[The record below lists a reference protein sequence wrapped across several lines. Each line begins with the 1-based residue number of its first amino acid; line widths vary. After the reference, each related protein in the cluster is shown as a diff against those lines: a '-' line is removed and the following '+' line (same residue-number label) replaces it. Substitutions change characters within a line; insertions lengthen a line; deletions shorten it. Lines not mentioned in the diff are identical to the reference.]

1 MKETKKLKLE
11 ILSARNYSIGQD
23 KYQAKE
29 ILFFFFFY
37 QNNDWCFYACSILHL
52 V

>member
-1 MKETKKLKLE
+1 MKEIKKLELE

-29 ILFFFFFY
+29 ILSLFF
-37 QNNDWCFYACSILHL
+37 LPK
-52 V
+52 